1 MEANAKQ
8 LLDLINNKKLVK
20 GTKVKLQF
28 IDKGFQDILSS
39 SGTRT
44 CVEGVAQSIQAK
56 AGNGFEAETSY
67 YGQGHRWMGFVHTT
81 DYESMKSESE
91 NKTLTKAVR

>member
-1 MEANAKQ
+1 MIMTSK
-8 LLDLINNKKLVK
+8 
-20 GTKVKLQF
+20 TKIQF
-28 IDKGFQDILSS
+28 IDKGFRDILSS

-44 CVEGVAQSIQAK
+44 CVESVAQSIQAK

-81 DYESMKSESE
+81 DYESKKSESE
-91 NKTLTKAVR
+91 NKTLTKAVM

>member
-1 MEANAKQ
+1 MASKTHIE
-8 LLDLINNKKLVK
+8 
-20 GTKVKLQF
+20 F
-28 IDKGFQDILSS
+28 IDQGFREILSS

-44 CVEGVAQSIQAK
+44 CVESVAQSIQAK

-81 DYESMKSESE
+81 DRESMKDEAE

>member
-1 MEANAKQ
+1 MASK
-8 LLDLINNKKLVK
+8 
-20 GTKVKLQF
+20 TKLQF

-39 SGTRT
+39 DGTKSCIESVTNR
-44 CVEGVAQSIQAK
+44 IQTR
-56 AGNGFEAETSY
+56 AGKGFEGDVSY

-81 DYESMKSESE
+81 DSKSMKNESE

>member
-8 LLDLINNKKLVK
+8 LIDLINNKKLVK

-28 IDKGFQDILSS
+28 IDKGFQDILSAP
-39 SGTRT
+39 GTLDAVKAAT
-44 CVEGVAQSIQAK
+44 ESIQAK
-56 AGNGFEAETSY
+56 AGQGYEAETSY

-81 DYESMKSESE
+81 DTESMKDEAE

>member
-1 MEANAKQ
+1 MTMASKTHIE
-8 LLDLINNKKLVK
+8 
-20 GTKVKLQF
+20 F

-39 SGTRT
+39 EETKS
-44 CVEGVAQSIQAK
+44 CVETIVNSIQTN
-56 AGNGFEAETSY
+56 AGPGFEGEVSY

-81 DYESMKSESE
+81 DKDSMKDEAE

>member
-1 MEANAKQ
+1 MAK
-8 LLDLINNKKLVK
+8 INTYDVLKAASSIKLE
-20 GTKVKLQF
+20 F

-39 SGTRT
+39 PGTKE
-44 CVEGVAQSIQAK
+44 CVENVAKSIQAK

-81 DYESMKSESE
+81 DSKSMKSESE
-91 NKTLTKAVR
+91 NKTLTKAVM